1 MNTNTVETTQQIA
14 DVASK
19 ASHVGTAGAV
29 IFGLSYSELGMLLG
43 LCVSVLG
50 FLVNWYY
57 RHKEY
62 LLKERQAGLD
72 HEI

>member
-1 MNTNTVETTQQIA
+1 MNTTTVETAHQIA
-14 DVASK
+14 DAASK
-19 ASHVGTAGAV
+19 ASHTGTVGAV
-29 IFGLSYSELGMLLG
+29 IFGLSYSELGALLG

-57 RHKEY
+57 RRKEY
-62 LLKERQAGLD
+62 LLKERQAGLG